1 MEADMSASEWSG
13 WRRAMIGALAFVF
26 SSWQPS
32 IYAQAFPTK
41 PITLVSPFAAG
52 GTSDVVARATARL
65 LERELG
71 QAVVVVNRPGAGGT
85 LGIASV
91 ATASA
96 DGYTLVM
103 GGLGSIVFPTVM
115 YKGRIK
121 YDAARDLTLIGS
133 VASAPT
139 VIAARATL
147 PAKSFAELIAS
158 AKKQP
163 NKLSFGSAGIGGT
176 LHVAGVLLERDA
188 GIELNHIPYKG
199 GAPAMTDLAGGT
211 LDIALADMTLVK
223 PLIGSERIRP
233 LAVASSER
241 SPLLP
246 DVPTT
251 TELGFPGVQL
261 DTWYAVFA
269 PTGTSATVLARLRAA
284 LEKSR
289 SAPEFVTVLTSQ
301 GLVPLAKPFAV
312 FDEHVK
318 RDFVTWPALL
328 TQICAKSSCD

>member
-1 MEADMSASEWSG
+1 MNACDLGKARRLMVAAVAFACSA
-13 WRRAMIGALAFVF
+13 LHAFVN
-26 SSWQPS
+26 
-32 IYAQAFPTK
+32 AQTFPAR

-52 GTSDVVARATARL
+52 DTSDVVSRATARL

-85 LGIASV
+85 VGIASV
-91 ATASA
+91 ATAGA

-121 YDAARDLTLIGS
+121 YDATRDLTLIGA

-139 VIAARATL
+139 IIAARTTL
-147 PAKSFAELIAS
+147 SAKSLPEFVAA
-158 AKKQP
+158 AKMQP
-163 NKLSFGSAGIGGT
+163 NKFSFGSAGVGGT
-176 LHVAGVLLERDA
+176 LHVAGVLLERDT

-223 PLIGSERIRP
+223 PLIGSDRIRP
-233 LAVASSER
+233 LAVASGER
-241 SPLLP
+241 SSLLP

-251 TELGFPGVQL
+251 TELGLPGVQL

-269 PTGTSATVLARLRAA
+269 PAGTPPTILARLRAA
-284 LEKSR
+284 LEKLR

-301 GLVPLAKPFAV
+301 GLVPFTKPFAV
-312 FDEHVK
+312 FDEKIK

-328 TQICAKSSCD
+328 TQICAKSNCD

>member
-1 MEADMSASEWSG
+1 MSATELG
-13 WRRAMIGALAFVF
+13 GGRRLMIGTLALVF
-26 SSWQPS
+26 SSLCTFAN
-32 IYAQAFPTK
+32 AQVFPTK

-91 ATASA
+91 AASSA

-103 GGLGSIVFPTVM
+103 GGLGSVVFPTVM

-121 YDAARDLTLIGS
+121 YDAARDLALIGA

-147 PAKSFAELIAS
+147 PAKSLAELVAA

-163 NKLSFGSAGIGGT
+163 NKFSFGSAGIGGT

-188 GIELNHIPYKG
+188 GVELNHIPYKG

-223 PLIGSERIRP
+223 PLIGSDRIRP
-233 LAVASSER
+233 LAVASGER

-251 TELGFPGVQL
+251 IELGFPGIQL

-269 PTGTSATVLARLRAA
+269 PAGTPAAVLTRLRAA

-289 SAPEFVTVLTSQ
+289 NAPEFVTVLTSQ
-301 GLVPLAKPFAV
+301 GLVPLTKPFTV
-312 FDEHVK
+312 FDEQIK
-318 RDFVTWPALL
+318 RDFATWPALL
-328 TQICAKSSCD
+328 TQICAKSNCD